1 MINIYNN
8 FVRFCKS
15 TNLFHEKSLI
25 EINKEKEENG
35 KLKKEVEEL
44 KSELELTQTAL
55 NVLLFGEEG
64 GE

>member
-1 MINIYNN
+1 MMKI
-8 FVRFCKS
+8 
-15 TNLFHEKSLI
+15 FHKKSLI

-44 KSELELTQTAL
+44 KSELELTQAAL
-55 NVLLFGEEG
+55 NDLLFGEEG

>member
-1 MINIYNN
+1 MK
-8 FVRFCKS
+8 V
-15 TNLFHEKSLI
+15 FHEKSLI

-55 NVLLFGEEG
+55 NDLLFGEEG
-64 GE
+64 GEKEWLDI

>member
-1 MINIYNN
+1 MMKI
-8 FVRFCKS
+8 
-15 TNLFHEKSLI
+15 FHEKSLI

-55 NVLLFGEEG
+55 NDLLFGEEG